1 MQRQH
6 RVPGYPRTVTNWSA
20 LTRYAMS
27 RSALGGGLAAGLAV
41 GTMVGVP
48 PAAPPGD
55 TPVTTPSRVVAT
67 QPDPGAVLL
76 AAADLPA
83 GYRPV
88 TATGPTT
95 TDGGDG
101 TTPTADGDGDTGCR
115 RLFER
120 PWSPA
125 ADGDRPATDQLV
137 ARYQGPDG
145 ATLRQ
150 SLTLLDP
157 AAAGAA
163 AAGWDTAARHCVSFA
178 AHLDDG
184 TPVTVRVH
192 RRERVPVGT
201 AWSLLISVTDR
212 TGDGPGPQTGYLALA
227 HDDGLLATVRHLGP
241 VGAVAPGDA
250 AALLTRATAKVDPAA
265 PLLRHTAG

>member
-1 MQRQH
+1 M
-6 RVPGYPRTVTNWSA
+6 TSWSA

-48 PAAPPGD
+48 PAAPPD
-55 TPVTTPSRVVAT
+55 TTPAAAPPRVVAT
-67 QPDPGAVLL
+67 QPDLGTVLL

-88 TATGPTT
+88 AAADPASAD
-95 TDGGDG
+95 DGRG
-101 TTPTADGDGDTGCR
+101 TTPTADGDVGTGCR

-120 PWSPA
+120 PWSSA
-125 ADGDRPATDQLV
+125 DDGDRPATDQLV
-137 ARYQGPDG
+137 ARYQGPRG
-145 ATLRQ
+145 ASLRQ

-163 AAGWDTAARHCVSFA
+163 AADWDSVARRCVSFA

-201 AWSLLISVTDR
+201 AWSLLVSVTDR
-212 TGDGPGPQTGYLALA
+212 TGVGNGPQTGYLALA
-227 HDDGLLATVRHLGP
+227 HDGGLLATVRHLGP
-241 VGAVAPGDA
+241 IGAVTPGDA